1 MTPAINYDYDISESI
16 KLVTD
21 KYTAAIAAIKL
32 YNAMY
37 QAFIKSHNLDA
48 TSHRNLINNSNVVHK
63 LNAYNA
69 EAAAFVE
76 KFSCISSNNVNVSK
90 TLDMIA
96 FNKTSVIAAT
106 AEFTRLL
113 NAK

>member
-1 MTPAINYDYDISESI
+1 MTPAIDYNISESI

-21 KYTAAIAAIKL
+21 KYSAAIAATKL
-32 YNAMY
+32 YKAMY
-37 QAFIKSHNLDA
+37 LAFIKSNNLDA
-48 TSHRNLINNSNVVHK
+48 ISHRNLINNSNIVHK
-63 LNAYNA
+63 LNAYNT
-69 EAAAFVE
+69 EAVAFID

-96 FNKTSVIAAT
+96 FNKTSVTAAT

-113 NAK
+113 NAQ